1 MIDGRKK
8 VCIVGYGN
16 IGPAHAW
23 SLRNVKNAVFYAV
36 CDIDEKK
43 VRLCQET
50 YDVTAY
56 EDYDKM
62 LEDDRIDSVH
72 ICTPHYLHFEMIQK
86 ALKAGKDV
94 FDVKNT
100 MYTLFAMYES
110 ARSCGKGIWVN

>member
-50 YDVTAY
+50 
-56 EDYDKM
+56 
-62 LEDDRIDSVH
+62 
-72 ICTPHYLHFEMIQK
+72 
-86 ALKAGKDV
+86 
-94 FDVKNT
+94 
-100 MYTLFAMYES
+100 
-110 ARSCGKGIWVN
+110 